1 MVDEER
7 VSRLVARIRRDVTAL
22 RTTGEA
28 HTATELAGNTVL
40 LDAVKYR
47 FVTAIEGCV
56 RVAQHLLASEGLG
69 VPDTNADAFRQL
81 AEHEVLDAAVAAAMA
96 RAVGFRNV
104 LVHEY
109 ADVDDRRVVAQLGG
123 LDDLEEFARQVT
135 RWTLTQRS

>member
-109 ADVDDRRVVAQLGG
+109 ADVDDRRVVSQLGG